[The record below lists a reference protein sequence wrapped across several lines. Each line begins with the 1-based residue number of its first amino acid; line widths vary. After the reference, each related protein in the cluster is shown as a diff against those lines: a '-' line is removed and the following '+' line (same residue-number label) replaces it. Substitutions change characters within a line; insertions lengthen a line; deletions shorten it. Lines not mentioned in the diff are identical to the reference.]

1 MNLRVFLSSVITAH
15 FQQCTN
21 GLILSLSILVTTVL
35 LHNYFVGSI
44 GFATGCWSF
53 NAWGAA
59 GGQEHMLNSGA

>member
-1 MNLRVFLSSVITAH
+1 MNQRLLALFVRTL

>member
-1 MNLRVFLSSVITAH
+1 MNQRVLTLLSGHIFNNARMGLFFL
-15 FQQCTN
+15 
-21 GLILSLSILVTTVL
+21 LVTPVL
-35 LHNYFVGSI
+35 LHNYFLGSI

>member
-1 MNLRVFLSSVITAH
+1 MNQRVLALLSGRFFNNARMDLSFLLVIA
-15 FQQCTN
+15 
-21 GLILSLSILVTTVL
+21 VL

-53 NAWGAA
+53 NASGAA